1 MTQHVRT
8 APVGVVFGSLTP
20 PEHLAAGSRLAEELG
35 FADLWFSEDCFFTG
49 AMSGLTQMLAST
61 RRIPVGLGLASTQT
75 RHPALLAMELAGL
88 TRMHPGRV
96 RATLGLGN
104 THWLHQMGVMPQR
117 PLSALLHDFDAVRS
131 LLAGK
136 TVTSPGDPGHTLA
149 DVTLP
154 FPPDVDVPLL
164 MGAVNERALRAAGAH
179 ADGVLLSVLAGTGYV
194 RWAKERVAEGAASV
208 GRTPPPITAFV
219 LASVDDDPERAET
232 AVVDAVRFF
241 ARAELHTSLIGR
253 SAITDEQRILGDWDS
268 STRAELVAEYA
279 AAGTPGQVAG
289 RLRSLLESG
298 ADAVGLWVLP
308 SDELEPQLQVLAERV
323 LPELGGTVLGQA

>member
-49 AMSGLTQMLAST
+49 AMSGLTQMPRPARDGARRTRPDAPEEGAGDTRPRQHPLAAPDGSHAAAT
-61 RRIPVGLGLASTQT
+61 AVG
-75 RHPALLAMELAGL
+75 
-88 TRMHPGRV
+88 
-96 RATLGLGN
+96 
-104 THWLHQMGVMPQR
+104 
-117 PLSALLHDFDAVRS
+117 LLHDFDAVRS

-149 DVTLP
+149 DVTLT